1 VFDAGQ
7 HRRIPPAMKLP
18 NLLMPSLFRI
28 NCAKASERPI
38 RPRECR
44 FETVKQ
50 KSVAAGTA
58 PGPLMQV
65 SIIDIPLNLAARR
78 KCLL

>member
-1 VFDAGQ
+1 VFAAGQ
-7 HRRIPPAMKLP
+7 WRRIPQAMKLP
-18 NLLMPSLFRI
+18 NLLMPSLFRL
-28 NCAKASERPI
+28 NCADARERHV

-44 FETVKQ
+44 FETVKH
-50 KSVAAGTA
+50 KSVAAGTD

-65 SIIDIPLNLAARR
+65 SIIDIQLNLAARR